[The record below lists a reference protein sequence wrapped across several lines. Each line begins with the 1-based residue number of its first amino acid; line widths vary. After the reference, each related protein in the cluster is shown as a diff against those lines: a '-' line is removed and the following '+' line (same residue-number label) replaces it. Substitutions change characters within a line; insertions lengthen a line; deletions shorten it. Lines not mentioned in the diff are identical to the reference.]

1 MKEKR
6 NENIIEGLKKMLDEA
21 GIDYTIEEVTIPN
34 KRKKDKRLKDEV
46 KDAVSAAKK
55 ELMETSKSYL
65 EEEIDRVSS
74 TTEKIIVIDKYIKAT
89 LAPVLDILD
98 EVKEDLG
105 LKNVLIY
112 FDGEVDDKTYCNAW
126 MPSEVKTTGDIIEYL
141 SDITLKVIKAKNK
154 FNINE
159 DADEDE

>member
-34 KRKKDKRLKDEV
+34 KRKKEKDLDNEIKEAV
-46 KDAVSAAKK
+46 KSTRQSVVDN
-55 ELMETSKSYL
+55 SKSYIKRD
-65 EEEIDRVSS
+65 IDTAD
-74 TTEKIIVIDKYIKAT
+74 TTEEKIAKIQGYIKA
-89 LAPVLDILD
+89 VLEPAIDILK
-98 EVKEDLG
+98 EMREDLG
-105 LKNVLIY
+105 LKNVLLY

-126 MPSEVKTTGDIIEYL
+126 MPSEVKTTGDIIEYF
-141 SDITLKVIKAKNK
+141 SDITLKILKAKNK

-159 DADEDE
+159 DADKDE

>member
-1 MKEKR
+1 MKEKK

-34 KRKKDKRLKDEV
+34 KRKKEKDLDNEIKEAV
-46 KDAVSAAKK
+46 KSTKQSVVDN
-55 ELMETSKSYL
+55 SKSYIKRD
-65 EEEIDRVSS
+65 IDTAD
-74 TTEKIIVIDKYIKAT
+74 TTEEKIAKIQRYIKA
-89 LAPVLDILD
+89 VLEPAIDILK
-98 EVKEDLG
+98 EMREDLG

-126 MPSEVKTTGDIIEYL
+126 MPSEVKTTGDIIEYF
-141 SDITLKVIKAKNK
+141 SDITLKILKAKNK